1 MITLG
6 SPAVGHSPIARPA
19 TVLRRF
25 PSGLTFEAMSRMW
38 GMRKRLETEGGFL
51 LKSLSPD
58 WAQYCGASNVTGSH
72 EVYGFSD

>member
-1 MITLG
+1 
-6 SPAVGHSPIARPA
+6 
-19 TVLRRF
+19 
-25 PSGLTFEAMSRMW
+25 MSRMW